1 MLASDNE
8 EEQQVTYAGEVQTA
22 TDLTELGVLH
32 W

>member
-8 EEQQVTYAGEVQTA
+8 EEQQVTYAGEVHTA
-22 TDLTELGVLH
+22 SDLAGLGVLN